1 MFVKSHVFWV
11 NGFNMHLICTAHII
25 KPLVKLILTGSSEK
39 KINSPE
45 VIFLLSPRFICF
57 IGHYTTQM
65 KWLICSG
72 DEYELL
78 ADSFIWIK
86 FLIVILMK
94 TLLFRVV
101 YNHKSNSL
109 WKQIPLTTLRKDVLG
124 IHNTCVYK
132 ILDIQYITKYSKE
145 LLVQQLTDTCTIQM
159 RSGHFIL
166 SIEVVW

>member
-1 MFVKSHVFWV
+1 
-11 NGFNMHLICTAHII
+11 
-25 KPLVKLILTGSSEK
+25 
-39 KINSPE
+39 
-45 VIFLLSPRFICF
+45 
-57 IGHYTTQM
+57 
-65 KWLICSG
+65 
-72 DEYELL
+72 
-78 ADSFIWIK
+78 
-86 FLIVILMK
+86 MK